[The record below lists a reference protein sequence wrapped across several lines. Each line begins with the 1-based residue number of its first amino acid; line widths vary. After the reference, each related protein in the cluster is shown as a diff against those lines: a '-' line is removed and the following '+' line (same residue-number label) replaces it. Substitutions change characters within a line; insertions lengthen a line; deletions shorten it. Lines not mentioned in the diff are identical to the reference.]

1 MYENTIFYILNIFFF
16 FVFSGC
22 LSEPRAGTERG
33 SRKGGGGFSGGWWF
47 LSETRLGVVG
57 QQFL

>member
-1 MYENTIFYILNIFFF
+1 MNQEL
-16 FVFSGC
+16 GQ
-22 LSEPRAGTERG
+22 RWGRG
-33 SRKGGGGFSGGWWF
+33 GGGGGGGFSGGWCF

>member
-1 MYENTIFYILNIFFF
+1 MNQEL
-16 FVFSGC
+16 GQ
-22 LSEPRAGTERG
+22 RWGRG
-33 SRKGGGGFSGGWWF
+33 EGGGGGGGGFSGGWWF